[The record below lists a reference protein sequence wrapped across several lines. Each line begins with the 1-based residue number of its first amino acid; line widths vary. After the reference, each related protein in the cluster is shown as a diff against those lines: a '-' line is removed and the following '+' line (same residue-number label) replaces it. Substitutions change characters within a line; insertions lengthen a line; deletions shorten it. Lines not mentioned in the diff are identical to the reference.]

1 MNGLIRFSMKRIA
14 AMMIMM
20 ALLLGVGMFSAS
32 SLKMETMPNISI
44 PYVVI
49 VTSYGAAPQDV
60 MTDITKP
67 IEEKIANLRGV
78 DLISSVSSDN
88 VSNIT
93 VKLKDSEDP
102 EEKKREI
109 ESLLSDLV
117 LPEGAAKPRAMT
129 FGFSSFP
136 AYYLA
141 LDAGDTMSQLELN
154 KLYKDTIKPGFESI
168 SGFDHLD
175 SIGQRETTLD
185 IRLDVDVLNAYG
197 LDPNQVSQSIRAG
210 LTEGALGTVKFDGKS
225 QMARLTGEIKSL
237 YDFKN
242 MEIMNSAGQTMLL
255 GEVAEIK
262 AVTESKFIARMDGNA
277 AIGINLYKTSD
288 ANAVDFSSAA
298 NKMIAQWEQE
308 YPGISFKKIY
318 DAADDVKSSISGL
331 LREGLIG
338 MILASVMILVF
349 LRNVRMTLIVLVSI
363 PLSILL
369 TLILMHGMNI
379 TLNIMTLG
387 GMFIA
392 VGRIVDDS
400 IVVIENVYTNLEKAQ
415 ERNESVILMATRQ
428 VAMAITSSTLVT
440 AAVFLPIGLVSG
452 QIGQVF
458 RPFAITVSCA
468 LMASLLVALTVI
480 PMLTKM
486 MVLRSTKA
494 GSGHT
499 EHTDGKVTTFY
510 KKVLL
515 WSLTHRVKTM
525 LLAIGFLIVS
535 VIGTLPFIPLTFM
548 PESEGSKQVSF
559 TVKLPYETSL
569 ESTDL
574 QVQQIEAM
582 LQEAKDEQGASLFT
596 FYESQ
601 VGYDGSETQAPYY
614 AQILAEVNENA
625 DPVKVRK
632 EFNERISAL
641 LPKGSKTEDAALTGG
656 DGFSGA
662 DFSYALQG
670 DDQTMLEQGA
680 QLVLEKLKDFP
691 EIANV
696 KTTISDAKTEVNIAV
711 NHAMAQQFGLTSAQ
725 IQSAVR
731 AWIWKEELGD
741 LRFDNVLYKTTL
753 QLAEHHKNSL
763 EQLGKI
769 PMQTPT
775 GQTVYLNEVATL
787 KEAPAP
793 VSLHRERLKQLVKI
807 EASIKS
813 ENKAVV
819 SILVSEELDKLQLP
833 EGVSTQV
840 SGVTDDIAKSFTEM
854 FVAMIV
860 AIGIVYLIM
869 VLAFGNASTPFA
881 ILFSLPMAVIGGL
894 IGLLVTGES
903 LNVTTLIGFMM
914 LIGIVI
920 TNAIVLLDRA
930 QQLLAEGMTVRSA
943 IVEAGMVRLRPIIMT
958 AGATIAAM
966 LPLAIGMFHSGA
978 NVSLVSKGLAI
989 VVIGGLTSSTLL
1001 TLVVVPV
1008 VYETLE
1014 VWKAKLSRAGRRDR
1028 AKSGSQPKTET
1039 GM

>member
-1 MNGLIRFSMKRIA
+1 
-14 AMMIMM
+14 MMIMM
-20 ALLLGVGMFSAS
+20 ALLLGGGMYSAT

-60 MTDITKP
+60 MNDITKP
-67 IEEKIANLRGV
+67 IEERIANVRGV
-78 DLISSVSSDN
+78 DVISSVSSDN

-109 ESLLSDLV
+109 ESLLSDLA
-117 LPEGAAKPRAMT
+117 LPDGAEKPQAMT

-141 LDAGDTMSQLELN
+141 LDAGDTMSQLELD
-154 KLYKDTIKPGFESI
+154 KLYKDTIKPGFEAI
-168 SGFDHLD
+168 NGFDHMD
-175 SIGQRETTLD
+175 SIGERETTLD
-185 IRLDVDVLNAYG
+185 IRLDVDVLTAFG
-197 LDPNQVSQSIRAG
+197 LDPTQVSQSIRTG
-210 LTEGALGTVKFDGKS
+210 LTEGALGTVEFDGKT
-225 QMARLTGEIKSL
+225 QMARLTGEINSL
-237 YDFKN
+237 YKFKN
-242 MEIMNSAGQTMLL
+242 MEIMNSSGQTMLL
-255 GEVAEIK
+255 SEVAEIK

-288 ANAVDFSSAA
+288 ANSVDFSNEA
-298 NKMIAQWEQE
+298 NQKIVEWEQQ
-308 YPGISFKKIY
+308 YPGITFKKIY
-318 DAADDVKSSISGL
+318 DSADDVKSSINGL
-331 LREGLIG
+331 LREGFIG
-338 MILASVMILVF
+338 MLLASVMILVF

-369 TLILMHGMNI
+369 TLILMQTMSI

-400 IVVIENVYTNLEKAQ
+400 IVVIENVYSNLEKAQ

-452 QIGQVF
+452 QVGQIF

-480 PMLTKM
+480 PMLTKLL
-486 MVLRSTKA
+486 VLRSSKE
-494 GSGHT
+494 GSGHA
-499 EHTDGKVTTFY
+499 EQTDGKIIVFY
-510 KKVLL
+510 RKVLL
-515 WSLTHRVKTM
+515 WSLTHRVKTI
-525 LLAIGFLIVS
+525 LLAIVFLIVS
-535 VIGTLPFIPLTFM
+535 VVGTLPFIPITFM
-548 PESEGSKQVSF
+548 PDSEGSKQVSF

-574 QVQQIEAM
+574 QLQQIETM
-582 LQEAKDEQGASLFT
+582 LQQAKDEQGDSVFV
-596 FYESQ
+596 FYESL
-601 VGYDGSETQAPYY
+601 VGYDGTETQAPYY
-614 AQILAEVNENA
+614 AQIFAEVNENA
-625 DPVKVRK
+625 DPVQVRK
-632 EFNERISAL
+632 QYSELILAM
-641 LPKGSKTEDAALTGG
+641 LPKGSESKEASLTGG
-656 DGFSGA
+656 DGFSGT

-670 DDQTMLEQGA
+670 EEQEMLEQGA
-680 QLVLEKLKDFP
+680 QLVLDTLKEFP
-691 EIANV
+691 EIEDV
-696 KTTISDAKTEVNIAV
+696 KTTISDAKTEVNIQV
-711 NHAMAQQFGLTSAQ
+711 SHAKAQQFGLSSAQ

-741 LRFDNVLYKTTL
+741 IRFDNVLYKTTI

-769 PMQTPT
+769 PLQTPL
-775 GQTVYLNEVATL
+775 GQTVYLNEVAVL
-787 KEAPAP
+787 KEVPAP
-793 VSLHRERLKQLVKI
+793 VSLHREDLKQLVKI
-807 EASIKS
+807 EASINS
-813 ENKAVV
+813 DNKAAV
-819 SILVSEELDKLQLP
+819 SLMVSDALDKLELP

-840 SGVTDDIAKSFTEM
+840 SGVTEDIAKSFTEM
-854 FVAMIV
+854 FVAMVV

-881 ILFSLPMAVIGGL
+881 ILFSLPLAVIGGML
-894 IGLLVTGES
+894 GLLVTGES

-966 LPLAIGMFHSGA
+966 LPLAIGLFHSGES
-978 NVSLVSKGLAI
+978 VSLVSKGLAI

-1014 VWKAKLSRAGRRDR
+1014 VWKAKLSRIGRRDR
-1028 AKSGSQPKTET
+1028 SKSEGKAGSEA
-1039 GM
+1039 GV